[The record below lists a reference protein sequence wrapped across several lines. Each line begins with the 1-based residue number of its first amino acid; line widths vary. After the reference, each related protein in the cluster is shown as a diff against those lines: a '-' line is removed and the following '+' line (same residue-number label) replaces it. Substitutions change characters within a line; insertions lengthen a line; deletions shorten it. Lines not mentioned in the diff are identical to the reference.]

1 MLDPDAHT
9 LTSRAT
15 SLKLDL
21 GAIGKGYALD
31 CVAELLREWSINVAC
46 LVAGG
51 STVLALDPPAG
62 VTGWQIGIGDEPHIR
77 PVLLANAAVS
87 ASGTAVKGAHLID
100 PRTGQAASRTARAWA
115 QAPTAAQSD
124 ALSTAFFVWSDR
136 EVADFCT
143 AHPQIGAALAGPDFG
158 LVTHGTLR
166 C

>member
-1 MLDPDAHT
+1 MSSALRGSLALL
-9 LTSRAT
+9 LTSSVMT
-15 SLKLDL
+15 
-21 GAIGKGYALD
+21 
-31 CVAELLREWSINVAC
+31 
-46 LVAGG
+46 GG
-51 STVLALDPPAG
+51 
-62 VTGWQIGIGDEPHIR
+62 
-77 PVLLANAAVS
+77 
-87 ASGTAVKGAHLID
+87 
-100 PRTGQAASRTARAWA
+100 AWA